1 MNGMSVNL
9 SGAGVAAVT
18 AYGAPPCPGIFDQ
31 AREEDFRAFHLLF
44 SAPQRPG
51 REKGG

>member
-9 SGAGVAAVT
+9 SGTGVAAVT
-18 AYGAPPCPGIFDQ
+18 AHGVPPCRGIFDQ
-31 AREEDFRAFHLLF
+31 AREEDFRAFTGLF
-44 SAPQRPG
+44 SALRRPG